1 MSSAANGAEVIV
13 PNNSWKAEVGAAG
26 RKLGEA
32 ILDELVAIGLGRRS
46 VYSKDTTINEK
57 YPDGSISDY
66 FSVQI
71 HCKEHGI
78 PGLIVEHAFLSNG
91 SDVNNFLKTE
101 SGLKKLGV
109 ADATGIARYLGL
121 QKMGVRVNVPERT
134 YTLDSVLASG
144 KGIKISNDL
153 FTSGAG
159 TVLNSFIHKK
169 RKYFFTTI

>member
-1 MSSAANGAEVIV
+1 MIAGAQGYGLREEDLTLKIANYCKQELEQYAGVTVYMTRTGAACPYNKPGITCMEDRVKAAVNAGAKIFVSFHLNSSVSSAASGAEVIV

-78 PGLIVEHAFLSNG
+78 PGLIVEHAFL
-91 SDVNNFLKTE
+91 F
-101 SGLKKLGV
+101 
-109 ADATGIARYLGL
+109 
-121 QKMGVRVNVPERT
+121 KMVVM
-134 YTLDSVLASG
+134 
-144 KGIKISNDL
+144 
-153 FTSGAG
+153 
-159 TVLNSFIHKK
+159 
-169 RKYFFTTI
+169 